1 MGTDSLLSAR
11 MGRVRPSPTIAVSTL
26 AKELK
31 ASGKDVI
38 NLGTGEPDFDT
49 PEHIKEAARRAL
61 ADGETKYTA
70 VPGTQELREAIC
82 RKLVRD
88 NGLSYSPDQIVVTC
102 GAKHAL
108 MNLCQAVVDHND
120 EVVIPAPCWVSY
132 PDITTFCGGKP
143 VIIHAPS
150 EARYKITPDQ
160 LEDALDEKRTR
171 LLMLNSPCNPSGA
184 VYSKEEMRMLGEVL
198 ERYPNVLICS
208 DEIYEHI
215 VYNSSSACSFGSAC
229 PELKDRTIIVNGVS
243 KAYAMTGWRIGFSA
257 SPPKIAKAMATIQS
271 QTTSNVCSIAQAA
284 AIAAFDSNLD
294 VLKPMLEAF
303 DARRARVVHA
313 LTAIDGIELPSI
325 GGAFYAFPYA
335 QKAIEDLYERNK
347 ISAPNDNTFC
357 TWLLDGAGVAAV
369 PGFAFEAAGSFR
381 ISFAAEDSLIDKAL
395 ARIAE
400 ALAH

>member
-1 MGTDSLLSAR
+1 MSSDSHLAAR

-49 PEHIKEAARRAL
+49 PEHIKEAATQAM
-61 ADGETKYTA
+61 AAGETKYTP
-70 VPGTQELREAIC
+70 VPGTLELREAIC

-88 NGLSYSPDQIVVTC
+88 NGLSYNADQIVVTC

-108 MNLCQAVVDHND
+108 MNLCQAVVDHGA

-143 VIIHAPS
+143 VIVHAPS
-150 EARYKITPDQ
+150 SNSYKITPEQ
-160 LEDALDEKRTR
+160 LDDAIDAKRTR
-171 LLMLNSPCNPSGA
+171 LVMLNSPCNPSGS
-184 VYSKEEMRMLGEVL
+184 VYSKDELVAFGEVL
-198 ERYPNVLICS
+198 ARYPDVLICS

-215 VYNSSSACSFGSAC
+215 VYNSSSACSFGAAC
-229 PELKDRTIIVNGVS
+229 PELKERTVIINGVS

-257 SPPKIAKAMATIQS
+257 SPPKLAKAMATIQS

-284 AIAAFDSNLD
+284 AIAAFESDLD
-294 VLKPMLEAF
+294 ILKPMLEAF
-303 DARRARVVHA
+303 DARRSRVVNA
-313 LTAIDGIELPSI
+313 LSEIDGVELPAI

-335 QKAIEDLYERNK
+335 QRAIEGLHERGK
-347 ISAPNDNTFC
+347 IGEPTDNAFC
-357 TWLLDGAGVAAV
+357 TWLLDSAGVAAV

-395 ARIAE
+395 ARITR
-400 ALAH
+400 ALAL